1 MVGRSMRSG
10 TSNVRSFWQASV
22 ADEERAK
29 RETIRSASSKPYSF
43 PRWRSTDALS
53 ASLVA
58 SNNVDVPKD
67 SRIPEQR
74 LQKMKETE
82 RMAEIHKAQIHE
94 QVMPP
99 QSLRKGKSLDSL
111 VLQVDHQPWYDKSKI
126 RDAVCR
132 ESIGNIAEARER
144 FESQDFSRLNRGPGH
159 QRVMHRQV
167 LSSESESIGRQ
178 TPSQH
183 SIRSEGSQVQ
193 SSTYYSTED
202 TTTECRTPSYSNG
215 YEHVGKSTVQSLD
228 QIYTNEEQLFML
240 YMKQNPEIMS
250 SLGIA
255 CSSATRQV
263 VENLPRIPVELRLV
277 DDNNSVFSTS
287 PRQGRYLKKG
297 STAPSNHIY
306 SKIRKH
312 EPREVYDQAHAE
324 AIPEKRIGSLIK
336 SEIKQLR
343 RREDELHESRKELGL
358 PTLEEMM
365 ELWKRG
371 PQTITLRSAARFDHP
386 RTPILRSSQL
396 NSSNGSVDC

>member
-22 ADEERAK
+22 ADEERAR

-82 RMAEIHKAQIHE
+82 RLAEIHK
-94 QVMPP
+94 PP
-99 QSLRKGKSLDSL
+99 RLIYILLKRSIPEAFPNS
-111 VLQVDHQPWYDKSKI
+111 YSKQGMVG
-126 RDAVCR
+126 RSMRSGTSNVRSFWQASVADEER
-132 ESIGNIAEARER
+132 AR
-144 FESQDFSRLNRGPGH
+144 
-159 QRVMHRQV
+159 
-167 LSSESESIGRQ
+167 
-178 TPSQH
+178 
-183 SIRSEGSQVQ
+183 VQ

-202 TTTECRTPSYSNG
+202 TTTGCRTPSYSNG
-215 YEHVGKSTVQSLD
+215 YEHVEKSTVQSLD

-263 VENLPRIPVELRLV
+263 LENLPRIPVELRLI

-297 STAPSNHIY
+297 TTAPSNHIY

-312 EPREVYDQAHAE
+312 EPREVHEQPHVE
-324 AIPEKRIGSLIK
+324 AFPEKRIGSLIK

-343 RREDELHESRKELGL
+343 KREDELHESRKELGL
-358 PTLEEMM
+358 PTLQEMM
-365 ELWKRG
+365 ELWKQG
-371 PQTITLRSAARFDHP
+371 PQMVTLRSAARFDHP
-386 RTPILRSSQL
+386 RTPVLRSSQL
-396 NSSNGSVDC
+396 TSSNGSVDC